1 MIGAIYMA
9 KSKSKIQIN
18 FVGEA
23 ANDVTGSCI
32 HIKTPNRQILLECG
46 LFQSCGSTLEN
57 YKINNKH
64 FEFKPKEI
72 DYVFALH
79 NHVDHIG
86 LIPKLYKN
94 GCNAQIVAPTGSK
107 QIAEILLRD
116 SAHIMDT
123 DALELSDKFKRDYTP
138 IFVERD
144 VDRCLSRY
152 TEYPIGETIQLD
164 EYIKFKFIPS
174 GHILNSA
181 QLELWITEGNV
192 TKKIAYTSDLGNVH
206 IKKYYTNKFKPIK
219 KCDVLIG
226 ETTYAREERIAN
238 QKMRNKDLEKLE
250 AVIRQTCV
258 EDRARVLIPVFANDR
273 CQNMLTYIYDIF
285 SKDEKFD
292 IPVLIDSPM
301 ATRVCKTYAEMLE
314 REDAKKWSEVI
325 AWENVHFV
333 EDFVESREWRD
344 SNRPVVVL
352 ASSGMM
358 TKGGRSTAWA
368 HNILSHENDRIV
380 FCGFAAQNSLAS
392 IIKEGVQ
399 KTITISGHRVKNK
412 CQVTDLHSFSSHMQ
426 RDTLLSYYGSV
437 ECEKIIL
444 VHGEMSGKIELAR
457 ELQEEISKNDNT
469 SKVIV
474 ANRGYKLSL

>member
-1 MIGAIYMA
+1 MA

-206 IKKYYTNKFKPIK
+206 IKKYYTNKFKAIK

-238 QKMRNKDLEKLE
+238 QKMRNKDLEKLKS
-250 AVIRQTCV
+250 VIRQTCV
-258 EDRARVLIPVFANDR
+258 EDGARVLIPVFANDR
-273 CQNMLTYIYDIF
+273 CQNMLTYIFDLF
-285 SKDEKFD
+285 GDDEEFD
-292 IPVLIDSPM
+292 IPILVDSPM
-301 ATRVCKTYAEMLE
+301 ATRVCRAYTELLDG
-314 REDAKKWSEVI
+314 EDVAKWNKVI
-325 AWENVHFV
+325 SWKNIRFV
-333 EDFVESREWRD
+333 EDSVESREWRD
-344 SNRPVVVL
+344 SKQPVVVL

-358 TKGGRSTAWA
+358 VRGRSTGWA
-368 HNILSHENDRIV
+368 HSMLPRENDRIV
-380 FCGFAAQNSLAS
+380 FCGFAAEDSLAS
-392 IIKEGVQ
+392 IIKQGKQ
-399 KTITISGHRVKNK
+399 KTITVSGHRVKNK

-426 RDTLLSYYGSV
+426 RDSLLKVYGAT

-444 VHGEMSGKIELAR
+444 VHGEMNGKIAFAKD
-457 ELQEEISKNDNT
+457 LQEEISKNDNT
-469 SKVIV
+469 SKAII
-474 ANRGYKLSL
+474 ANKGYQLSL

>member
-1 MIGAIYMA
+1 MA

-32 HIKTPNRQILLECG
+32 HIKTPNRQVLLECG

-57 YKINNKH
+57 YKINNRH

-94 GCNAQIVAPTGSK
+94 GCNAQIIAPVGTK
-107 QIAEILLRD
+107 QIAEVLMRD
-116 SAHIMDT
+116 SSHIMDI
-123 DALELSDKFKRDYTP
+123 DAIELTNKFKHSYLPIYT
-138 IFVERD
+138 ESD
-144 VDRCLSRY
+144 VDKCLNNY
-152 TEYPIGETIQLD
+152 TECPFEEIIQLD
-164 EYIKFKFIPS
+164 EYIKFRFIPS

-192 TKKIAYTSDLGNVH
+192 TKKIVYTSDLGNIH
-206 IKKYYTNKFKPIK
+206 IKKYYTNNFKSIK

-226 ETTYAREERIAN
+226 ETTYAREERIAD
-238 QKMRNKDLEKLE
+238 QKMRIKDLEKLE
-250 AVIRQTCV
+250 TVIRQTCI
-258 EDRARVLIPVFANDR
+258 ENDARVLIPVFANDR

-285 SKDEKFD
+285 KDDENFD
-292 IPVLIDSPM
+292 IPILIDSPM
-301 ATRVCKTYAEMLE
+301 AARVCRAYGELLEGKDAE
-314 REDAKKWSEVI
+314 KWNKVLSWNNI
-325 AWENVHFV
+325 HFV
-333 EDFVESREWRD
+333 EDSLESRDWRQ

-358 TKGGRSTAWA
+358 VRGRSTGWA
-368 HNILSHENDRIV
+368 HSMLPRANDRIV
-380 FCGFAAQNSLAS
+380 FCGFAAENSLAS
-392 IIKEGVQ
+392 IIKEGKQ
-399 KTITISGHRVKNK
+399 KTISISGHRVKNR

-426 RDTLLSYYGSV
+426 KDSLLKIYGAT
-437 ECEKIIL
+437 ECEKIVL
-444 VHGEMSGKIELAR
+444 VHGEMNGKIEFAK
-457 ELQEEISKNDNT
+457 ELQEEISKNNNT
-469 SKVIV
+469 SKVII
-474 ANRGYKLSL
+474 ANRGYMLSL